1 MGREARKESD
11 IFFFSLNL
19 CLASVCNPMPE
30 RSVKPPKSC
39 YFTLNL
45 FYRMSF
51 VFLVSIVGLCSP
63 YIDICES
70 MGTGR
75 NRMCLQ
81 APNGLVYVRTAT
93 ATLAKGRTLEH
104 QFKDVSRGFWER
116 WDQAGKPKGPGGQ
129 PAPNLALI

>member
-1 MGREARKESD
+1 
-11 IFFFSLNL
+11 
-19 CLASVCNPMPE
+19 
-30 RSVKPPKSC
+30 
-39 YFTLNL
+39 
-45 FYRMSF
+45 MSF
-51 VFLVSIVGLCSP
+51 VFLVPIVGLCSP
-63 YIDICES
+63 YINICES

-81 APNGLVYVRTAT
+81 APNGLLNVRTAT

-116 WDQAGKPKGPGGQ
+116 WDQAGKPKGLGGQ